1 MSGPRGPFPSGGSP
15 ALDATEPRPHSGR
28 ERPADRGGQQPA
40 AATTLLPERE
50 ALVAATID
58 LEPTGRVPIV
68 YQAEAFSP
76 RFMGY
81 SIADYALKPDVA
93 VASTLGAMDR
103 LGGFDAINSVPGGH
117 IHVGL
122 AALWLTR
129 MLVPGRELPED
140 SIWQADEVEDMTA
153 ADYDVVLEGGWGP
166 YVQSLLPRILDID
179 ELARS
184 DAWLEANFGATVARF
199 RDHGYVPMAAA
210 VIATPFEA
218 LCGARSIH
226 ELYRDLYRCPDLVA
240 RVMDRML
247 PEIVDDAVAAAQAC
261 ELPCVWV
268 GGWRSASGMLSEPVW
283 QRFVLPHL
291 RTIVDALVE
300 AGFLPILHFDHDWT
314 RDLKHLRGLPARR
327 CILQLD
333 GMTDIRAAKRTL
345 GDHMALMG
353 DVPATML
360 AKGTPDDVRA
370 YCRALIRDVGERGFF
385 LAAGCDAPVD
395 ARPENMLAMVEAG
408 LEYSG

>member
-1 MSGPRGPFPSGGSP
+1 M
-15 ALDATEPRPHSGR
+15 T
-28 ERPADRGGQQPA
+28 PA
-40 AATTLLPERE
+40 AAEARLRE
-50 ALVAATID
+50 HEELVEATID
-58 LEPTGRVPIV
+58 LRPTGRVPIV

-122 AALWLTR
+122 ASLWLTR

-140 SIWQADEVEDMTA
+140 SIWQADETEDMTV
-153 ADYDVVLEGGWGP
+153 ADYEVVLDIGWDA
-166 YVQSLLPRILDID
+166 YVQTLLPRILDPD

-184 DAWLEANFGATVARF
+184 DAWLEQHFAATVTRF
-199 RDHGYVPMAAA
+199 RSHGYVPMAAA
-210 VIATPFEA
+210 VVATPFEA
-218 LCGARSIH
+218 LCGARSLH
-226 ELYRDLYRCPDLVA
+226 EFYRDLYRCPDLVA

-247 PEIVDDAVAAAQAC
+247 PDIVAGALEAAQAC

-268 GGWRSASGMLSEPVW
+268 GGWRSASGMIAGPVW
-283 QRFVLPHL
+283 LRFVLPYL
-291 RTIVDALVE
+291 KAVVGALVDA
-300 AGFLPILHFDHDWT
+300 GFVPILHFDHDWT
-314 RDLKHLRGLPARR
+314 RDLHHLLELPERR

-333 GMTDIRAAKRTL
+333 GMTDIRAAKRVL

-360 AKGTPDDVRA
+360 ATGTPDDVCA
-370 YCRALIRDVGERGFF
+370 YCRGLVEGVGDRGFF

-395 ARPENMLAMVEAG
+395 AKPENMRAMMETGLAYAG
-408 LEYSG
+408 